1 MEEVEKT
8 TKPQEEQ
15 TTPSPAYKSTL
26 GAEVIDKTAKL
37 HKQPRGLLK
46 TTASNVG
53 KDTQS
58 LSLFNAPNYDDAL
71 QPIRETIS
79 KNTGIMAQYLMLKW
93 QRQKNDEGV
102 YIINNLSDIARELS
116 FEQREIKNYLIYLGG
131 FIYPVISR
139 EKLPDG
145 KTRVSI
151 SNSLMFS
158 VKWNFIFNNGKR
170 EQDYTNDD
178 RIGTRL
184 SNYIRE
190 LPVQSVEIVPN
201 QAFIDELEG
210 KGLGNI
216 FVSDEHIAFS
226 LGLSDMAYKILSLS
240 GSNKS
245 YFKIGFNKLVNKK
258 HLNQES
264 LIRGV
269 YNKSGK
275 RIRAG
280 KGKPYVLTKIKEA
293 LTELQQAGHL
303 QSWNYEEKE
312 DCFSWNCTDK
322 IYKYKDLWTHGDK
335 GLGDNGGEV
344 KRIGTKK
351 TRK

>member
-8 TKPQEEQ
+8 TKPQDEQ

-46 TTASNVG
+46 TTASNVAR
-53 KDTQS
+53 DTQS

-93 QRQKNDEGV
+93 QRLKNDEGV
-102 YIINNLSDIARELS
+102 YTINNLSEVARELN
-116 FEQREIKNYLIYLGG
+116 FEQREIKNYLVYLGG
-131 FIYPVISR
+131 FIYPVISKG
-139 EKLPDG
+139 KLPNG
-145 KTRVSI
+145 KYGISI

-158 VKWNFIFNNGKR
+158 VKWNFVLPEGKKETDYNG
-170 EQDYTNDD
+170 DD
-178 RIGTRL
+178 RIGTRV
-184 SNYIRE
+184 SSYIRE
-190 LPVQSVEIVPN
+190 MPIQSIEIVPN
-201 QAFIDELEG
+201 QGFIDELEG

-245 YFKIGFNKLVNKK
+245 YFKINFNKLVDKK

-269 YNKSGK
+269 YSKSGK

-293 LTELQQAGHL
+293 LTELQEAGHL
-303 QSWNYEEKE
+303 QSWNYEEKDE
-312 DCFSWNCTDK
+312 MFSWNCTNK
-322 IYKYKDLWTHGDK
+322 IYKYKDLWTQGDK
-335 GLGDNGGEV
+335 VLSDKDKKV
-344 KRIGTKK
+344 KKVRTKN